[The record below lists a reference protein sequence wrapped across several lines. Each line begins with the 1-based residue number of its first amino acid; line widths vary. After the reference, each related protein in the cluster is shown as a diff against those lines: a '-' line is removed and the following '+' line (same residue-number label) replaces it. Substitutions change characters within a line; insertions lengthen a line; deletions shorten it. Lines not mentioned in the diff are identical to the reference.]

1 MGQLELNNLE
11 LVRAA
16 GRHSRKDEIQS
27 ESESINNFHTDS
39 LPSQHKTNK
48 QPQTV
53 RNEIIQILTPNP
65 GKILRHLSF
74 SSLFHHKEYKG

>member
-27 ESESINNFHTDS
+27 ESESINNLHTDIHFAIS
-39 LPSQHKTNK
+39 TQN
-48 QPQTV
+48 Q
-53 RNEIIQILTPNP
+53 
-65 GKILRHLSF
+65 
-74 SSLFHHKEYKG
+74 